1 MAILVGQRLLLM
13 ILFTAMSACV
23 VATLAYMTARHFYKL
38 RFSSKRPLQQ
48 REEEEAHP
56 FAWRTRL

>member
-1 MAILVGQRLLLM
+1 MAVLVGQRLLLI

-23 VATLAYMTARHFYKL
+23 GATLVYMTGRYFYKL
-38 RFSSKRPLQQ
+38 HYSYKRPLTQ
-48 REEEEAHP
+48 REEDELHP